1 MPGFDRTGPLGAGP
15 MTGGA
20 RGRCNPVTA
29 GMTVPSFATGYAFGR
44 GFGFRRSRWGE
55 YGFGFGRGRGYG
67 RGFGGYP
74 PAIPSGYPVNPTD
87 ELDFL
92 KTQAEVMKSSLDAVH
107 RRIEELAAK
116 TAEDS

>member
-1 MPGFDRTGPLGAGP
+1 MPGFDRTGPFGAGP

-29 GMTVPSFATGYAFGR
+29 GTVPSFGASYAFRR
-44 GFGFRRSRWGE
+44 GFGSRRSRWGE

-74 PAIPSGYPVNPTD
+74 SVIPSGYPVNPID

-92 KTQAEVMKSSLDAVH
+92 KTHAVEMKNSLDAVH
-107 RRIEELAAK
+107 RRIEELTAN
-116 TAEDS
+116 TAESP